1 MAHPIMFD
9 VDDPYL
15 ARLRAICLALP
26 EADEKVAHG
35 RPTFFTK
42 KVFAYYG
49 GTIKGDHDPEP
60 YGQSLLFDPD
70 PDDRPALLADRRF
83 FEPAYLGPYGWL
95 GLNFRPAGG
104 VAKIDWTEVA
114 ELVDASYRRTAPA
127 RLVKALDG

>member
-15 ARLRAICLALP
+15 TRLRAICLAFP

-42 KVFAYYG
+42 KVFAYFG

-60 YGQSLLFDPD
+60 YGQSLLFTPD
-70 PDDRPALLADRRF
+70 PDDRPALLADDRF
-83 FEPAYLGPYGWL
+83 FEPAYLAPYGWL

-104 VAKIDWTEVA
+104 ITKVDWTEVS

-127 RLVKALDG
+127 RLVAALDG